1 MAALQIHS
9 VEARHASV
17 ISRLRGMVSGQAI
30 NGWITGKESNGA
42 PQASCDGEENITHA
56 TISLDS
62 IASLASYPVNAKLGA
77 FDESLTKEQVLA
89 IVGPFVVI

>member
-1 MAALQIHS
+1 MLMAALQIHS

-17 ISRLRGMVSGQAI
+17 IRRLRGMVSGQAI

-62 IASLASYPVNAKLGA
+62 IASLACYPMN
-77 FDESLTKEQVLA
+77 TKTGSFNEPLKRSRYWQ
-89 IVGPFVVI
+89 